1 MRQNAQ
7 ATCLLLD
14 LIPLWT
20 SDFRVD
26 LCSAAE
32 AECHPPIGVNG
43 HLINDGQPEL
53 LVKLGEDI
61 QFLHLEHERTN
72 GFCLGFPCGLRGAEL
87 LKLHFCFFVPLHKAV
102 VPGGIFLL
110 VLRRL
115 RVFRNAAPGQFGHHI
130 DLREQALDLRVD
142 ARAIRQRGLHQ
153 AAVGKDAA
161 LAVEDSVEGI
171 HKPRLDGFLVQVG
184 RFTPVAALE
193 FVVALPDDPAVFA
206 VGAPHLGPI
215 KGAAVAAD
223 DA

>member
-20 SDFRVD
+20 SDFRVG

-32 AECHPPIGVNG
+32 AEAHPPIGVDG
-43 HLINDGQPEL
+43 HLVNDGQPEL
-53 LVKLGEDI
+53 LVKFGEDI
-61 QFLHLEHERTN
+61 HFLHLEHECTN

-87 LKLHFCFFVPLHKAV
+87 LKLRFCFFVPLRKTV
-102 VPGGIFLL
+102 IPGGIFLL
-110 VLRRL
+110 ILRRL
-115 RVFRNAAPGQFGHHI
+115 CIFRNAALGQFGHHI

-153 AAVGKDAA
+153 AAIGKDAV
-161 LAVEDSVEGI
+161 LAVEDGIEGI
-171 HKPRLDGFLVQVG
+171 HEPCLDGFFVQVG

-193 FVVALPDDPAVFA
+193 FVIALPDELAIFA

-215 KGAAVAAD
+215 KRTAVAAD
-223 DA
+223 DV